1 MIVFEIYKMSILFL
15 SIFFIISAAFNEFIS
30 EKNKSDKEKNI
41 FKNFKEIILK
51 NKKKKKIFIFWFF
64 LILAIWPFLTLW
76 YLISIIKIILKLLT
90 NKNITLEINVWEE
103 SLSIYSKSMEYITFK
118 NLILN
123 LYKIIK
129 LVYNCISFFFIYK
142 ILKKDK
148 INFVEIVNRIAFSI
162 ISGFSFT
169 ILNISDKLSEN
180 WEFQY
185 IMIKN
190 KIKNRKIKIKIT
202 YILKTII
209 RIIICSIFDNIL
221 KPISLSTTK
230 KIKKEGWKIKLNG
243 LKTYTGNGYSFFVQ
257 QHKIG
262 LKKFRWHNCIYFK
275 NINKIVWY
283 TKNGGWLIKDDI
295 NGIVINKYKNNTKIN
310 QWMMIRNRKDTE
322 NIESLGVT
330 ESFIKNN
337 DLDIKENYVAFI
349 TKAKIIA
356 LTHLVNNNDAFK
368 YLIKQNKEE
377 INTILTADKKDVKDL
392 CLNSKYSWIRDI
404 YINSIDEHYKLTEN
418 EIIYN

>member
-1 MIVFEIYKMSILFL
+1 M
-15 SIFFIISAAFNEFIS
+15 
-30 EKNKSDKEKNI
+30 
-41 FKNFKEIILK
+41 
-51 NKKKKKIFIFWFF
+51 

-123 LYKIIK
+123 LYKTIK
-129 LVYNCISFFFIYK
+129 LMYNCISFFFIYK

-148 INFVEIVNRIAFSI
+148 INFVEVVNKIAFSI

-169 ILNISDKLSEN
+169 ILNISDKLSED

-190 KIKNRKIKIKIT
+190 KIKNRKIKIKVS

-230 KIKKEGWKIKLNG
+230 KIKKEGWRIKLNG
-243 LKTYTGNGYSFFVQ
+243 LKTYTGNGYSFF
-257 QHKIG
+257 
-262 LKKFRWHNCIYFK
+262 
-275 NINKIVWY
+275 Y
-283 TKNGGWLIKDDI
+283 TA
-295 NGIVINKYKNNTKIN
+295 T
-310 QWMMIRNRKDTE
+310 
-322 NIESLGVT
+322 
-330 ESFIKNN
+330 
-337 DLDIKENYVAFI
+337 
-349 TKAKIIA
+349 
-356 LTHLVNNNDAFK
+356 
-368 YLIKQNKEE
+368 
-377 INTILTADKKDVKDL
+377 
-392 CLNSKYSWIRDI
+392 
-404 YINSIDEHYKLTEN
+404 
-418 EIIYN
+418 

>member
-1 MIVFEIYKMSILFL
+1 
-15 SIFFIISAAFNEFIS
+15 
-30 EKNKSDKEKNI
+30 
-41 FKNFKEIILK
+41 
-51 NKKKKKIFIFWFF
+51 
-64 LILAIWPFLTLW
+64 
-76 YLISIIKIILKLLT
+76 
-90 NKNITLEINVWEE
+90 
-103 SLSIYSKSMEYITFK
+103 MEYITFK

-148 INFVEIVNRIAFSI
+148 INFVEVVNKIAFSI

-169 ILNISDKLSEN
+169 ILNISDKLSED

-190 KIKNRKIKIKIT
+190 KIKNRKIKIKVS

-243 LKTYTGNGYSFFVQ
+243 LKTYTGKGCSFFIK

-283 TKNGGWLIKDDI
+283 TKNGGWLIKDDV

-310 QWMMIRNRKDTE
+310 QWMMIRNRKDAE
-322 NIESLGVT
+322 SIESLGVT

-337 DLDIKENYVAFI
+337 DLDIKENYIAFI

-377 INTILTADKKDVKDL
+377 INTILTTDKKDVKDL